1 MESTL
6 LGQLIQLLRSLYGE
20 TQGFLDRVEEAQL
33 WYNRGYA
40 NGMVL
45 ALRELGQAD
54 ALPLDLSLDPDG
66 EAWGRIAEQA
76 LTPWGRAHAHGL
88 EMGRNETYE
97 VLEARC

>member
-1 MESTL
+1 MESAL
-6 LGQLIQLLRSLYGE
+6 FGQLIQLLRSLYGE
-20 TQGFLDRVEEAQL
+20 TQGFLDRPEETQL

-45 ALRELGQAD
+45 GLRELGRGD
-54 ALPLDLSLDPDG
+54 VLPLDLILDPDG
-66 EAWGRIAEQA
+66 ETWGQITDQA

-88 EMGRNETYE
+88 EMGRSETYE